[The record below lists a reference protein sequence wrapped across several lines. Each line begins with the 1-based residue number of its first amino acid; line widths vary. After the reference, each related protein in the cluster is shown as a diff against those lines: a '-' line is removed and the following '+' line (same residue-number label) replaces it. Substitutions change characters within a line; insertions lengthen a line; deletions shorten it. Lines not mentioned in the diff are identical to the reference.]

1 VALEIAEIADRHVA
15 QDRALA
21 DRGVSAEF
29 AAFEFR
35 GGMDA
40 WLGGKEAKV
49 VIGGHA
55 RRLRR
60 GMRAGKGMPAPSL

>member
-1 VALEIAEIADRHVA
+1 
-15 QDRALA
+15 
-21 DRGVSAEF
+21 
-29 AAFEFR
+29 
-35 GGMDA
+35 MDA

-60 GMRAGKGMPAPSL
+60 GMRAGKGMPAPTL